1 MSGSRAKA
9 LRRELR
15 AAGLAVTRMGWRR
28 LKRDWTA
35 LSRPEKDTTTARD
48 LVEGLKDRDAKKLE
62 GRLKRLP
69 RKRLEALYRTVTGR
83 K

>member
-1 MSGSRAKA
+1 MSGSRTKA
-9 LRRELR
+9 LRRELF
-15 AAGLAVTRMGWRR
+15 AAGGAVTRMGWRR

-35 LSRPEKDTTTARD
+35 LSRPEKETTTAAD
-48 LVEGLKDRDAKKLE
+48 LVEGLKDRDVKLLE

-69 RKRLEALYRTVTGR
+69 RKRLEELYRKVTGR

>member
-1 MSGSRAKA
+1 MSGSRTKT

-15 AAGLAVTRMGWRR
+15 EAGLAVTRMGWRR
-28 LKRDWTA
+28 MKREWSG

-48 LVEGLKDRDAKKLE
+48 LVEDLKRRDAAKLE

-69 RKRLEALYRTVTGR
+69 RKRLEKLYRTITGR